1 MGLREIG
8 CRVNLRAVQ
17 TNIVYLDP
25 PVGGISA
32 EVLVRRLVEHGDFPL
47 NPPRRNR
54 VRLATHYGIETT
66 DVDRFLAAA
75 KEILEEPVE

>member
-1 MGLREIG
+1 MGWREIG

-17 TNIVYLDP
+17 TNIVYFEP

-32 EVLVRRLVEHGDFPL
+32 EVLVRRLVEHGDFLL

-54 VRLATHYGIETT
+54 VRLVTHYGIETT
-66 DVDRFLAAA
+66 DVDRFLAAT
-75 KEILEEPVE
+75 KEILEGPVE